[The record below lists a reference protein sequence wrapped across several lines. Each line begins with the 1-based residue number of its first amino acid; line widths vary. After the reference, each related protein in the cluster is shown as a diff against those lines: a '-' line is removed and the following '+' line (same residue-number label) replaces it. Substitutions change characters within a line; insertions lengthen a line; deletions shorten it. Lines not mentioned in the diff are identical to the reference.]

1 MLPPN
6 PWTRE
11 HVKVE
16 GFVFSFFAV
25 FLTMASVVYW
35 FTSKDPTGT
44 TALAISAGLGVL
56 IGGYLLFV
64 ARRMEPRPQDVPDA
78 EVADAAGELGHFSP
92 GSYWP
97 FAIAVATM
105 LLLLGVIFGLWL
117 SIIAVA
123 LLLGSVIGLLFE
135 GYVGRFSPR
144 DS

>member
-1 MLPPN
+1 M
-6 PWTRE
+6 
-11 HVKVE
+11 KVE

-25 FLTMASVVYW
+25 FLTMSSVVYW

-97 FAIAVATM
+97 FFIAVATM
-105 LLLLGVIFGLWL
+105 LLLLGVVFGIWL